1 VRSFWPDAVLASNA
15 AAVTPESLRVAF
27 TTWIVFCAGVAELY
41 AELEALPAIAE
52 LEADVVGVGVGVGVG
67 GVGVGVGVGVG
78 GAPKQVLVLS
88 STHDRQIPECQRHL
102 SKLPLFVSS
111 ARSCVQ

>member
-1 VRSFWPDAVLASNA
+1 MATVFLNAVRSFWPDAVLASNA
-15 AAVTPESLRVAF
+15 AAVTPGSLRVAF
-27 TTWIVFCAGVAELY
+27 TTWIVFCAGAELYAELEAVVVGVGVAELY

-88 STHDRQIPECQRHL
+88 SMH
-102 SKLPLFVSS
+102 
-111 ARSCVQ
+111 